1 MSLNQK
7 TTLIDHLNNEH
18 RYLRYFISEYATKLK
33 QRQELLLQF
42 TEHCQETFAVEKP
55 RRTTTVN
62 KCQREEFAQL
72 VKEYEEVQ
80 AENRRLRE
88 ETEAKL
94 RRCSIIVPL
103 DQSRIE

>member
-18 RYLRYFISEYATKLK
+18 RYLKYFITDYANKLK
-33 QRQELLLQF
+33 QRQELLLQL
-42 TEHCQETFAVEKP
+42 TEHFQGTFPVEKP
-55 RRTTTVN
+55 RRTSVK
-62 KCQREEFAQL
+62 KCQQEEFTQL
-72 VKEYEEVQ
+72 VQEYEEVQ

-94 RRCSIIVPL
+94 RRSSIIVPL
-103 DQSRIE
+103 DQLRIE